1 MPQKLSLQ
9 KRKRKTQLQGKTS
22 LTICSSSINL
32 RPLSTQQRAF
42 VLQHRCFLLR
52 NLDKVRDWRDRQ
64 KDRIKLAKQQHQMVG
79 RTRRFI
85 SRPNLDPLEKDL
97 VIRENPPVDL
107 DKPSKPVADL
117 QMLPTDESNCNGEEI
132 VRCRCRLFDDEG
144 LMVQCERCE
153 TWQHSD
159 CLGSENA
166 KAALDAEHYVCHA
179 CEGVPLR
186 HDDLKIV
193 LVPQPENSPEGL
205 TFYLSLYYKDLHLRQ
220 GDFVYVLRDH
230 DTPDSEKTL
239 WSGINE
245 ADPIP
250 RPPHHLPTHV
260 KLDIFQIERMWID
273 ENGKQFVYGHHFFR
287 PHDTFHEP
295 SRKFFVNEVFH
306 SPIYEAIPIWAVAG
320 RCWVLDPTTFCKGR
334 PIDAV
339 EEHVY
344 ICEFRVDRTAR
355 LFSKN
360 ARSKF
365 PICTRRFAFKSF
377 VTRLK
382 PQRTF
387 QPHGAPP
394 SNSRKST
401 ESPAGKPLSKSEK
414 SAKEKV
420 KKLKKETAT
429 QKPPSS
435 GSTTPVQLQ
444 LKVKINV
451 ISKFDTVV

>member
-1 MPQKLSLQ
+1 M
-9 KRKRKTQLQGKTS
+9 
-22 LTICSSSINL
+22 CSSSITL
-32 RPLSTQQRAF
+32 RPLSVQQRAF

-85 SRPNLDPLEKDL
+85 SRPNLEPLEKDL
-97 VIRENPPVDL
+97 ATRENPSTDV
-107 DKPSKPVADL
+107 DKPSESIADL
-117 QMLPTDESNCNGEEI
+117 QVLTTEESNCNGEEI

-159 CLGSENA
+159 CFGSENA
-166 KAALDAEHYVCHA
+166 KAALAAEHYVCHA
-179 CEGVPLR
+179 CQGLALSR
-186 HDDLKIV
+186 DDLKIV
-193 LVPQPENSPEGL
+193 LVPQPENAAEGL

-220 GDFVYVLRDH
+220 GDCVYVLRDH
-230 DTPDSEKTL
+230 DTPDSERTL
-239 WSGINE
+239 WSGITE
-245 ADPIP
+245 GDPVP
-250 RPPHHLPTHV
+250 RPPHHLPPHI
-260 KLDIFQIERMWID
+260 KLANLDIFQIERMWTD
-273 ENGKQFVYGHHFFR
+273 ENGKQFVWGHHFFR
-287 PHDTFHEP
+287 PQDTYHEP
-295 SRKFFVNEVFH
+295 SRKFFVNEVLH
-306 SPIYEAIPIWAVAG
+306 SPIEEAIPIWAVAG

-344 ICEFRVDRTAR
+344 ICEYRVDRTAR

-360 ARSKF
+360 SRTRF

-394 SNSRKST
+394 VNSRKST
-401 ESPAGKPLSKSEK
+401 ESPAGGKPLLKNDKSV
-414 SAKEKV
+414 KEKT
-420 KKLKKETAT
+420 KKLKQGKST
-429 QKPPSS
+429 PSNDV
-435 GSTTPVQLQ
+435 TCAQIQ
-444 LKVKINV
+444 LKVKIE
-451 ISKFDTVV
+451 IDS